1 MNRLWVRLTIAFAVV
16 AVIGIGVA
24 ALMASLSID
33 REFRTFVAQNELD
46 LENSGLPT
54 TLVEYYEA
62 HQSWTGVD
70 EVLNQIGPKV
80 FPGRQPSGPGQA
92 NNQSD
97 GPSSAPG
104 RGRLELVLADASQNY
119 RV

>member
-70 EVLNQIGPKV
+70 TVLGQIGPQV
-80 FPGRQPSGPGQA
+80 FPGRQPGSSSNTPA
-92 NNQSD
+92 DNQVMPRPPIA
-97 GPSSAPG
+97 GA
-104 RGRLELVLADASQNY
+104 AD
-119 RV
+119 